1 MSDIYGAD
9 QATWQRVERG
19 VKLAESMGGQGQAPR
34 RGPRDEGGG
43 SASQVYPMA
52 ATLDSSSNGLYMAT
66 VYPGGLDVTSTA
78 YSVRLQVLAV
88 AYGETVPTQTQCLA
102 CPSAVLAYGSGEGS

>member
-34 RGPRDEGGG
+34 RGPRDEGGS
-43 SASQVYPMA
+43 SASTPMA
-52 ATLDSSSNGLYMAT
+52 VKAIIGGASSGM
-66 VYPGGLDVTSTA
+66 
-78 YSVRLQVLAV
+78 YSVTLYGNGYNKASTGTALLEVLEI
-88 AYGETVPTQTQCLA
+88 AYGETVPVGTK
-102 CPSAVLAYGSGEGS
+102 VIAYLDSSVVVTGSGES